1 MEISFGHTA
10 WHSPSFEHMP
20 KPSASICST
29 MRTTRRPR
37 SGWPWGSSVRWVILA
52 EVKSAAE
59 AFLHYATQAPQPMHC
74 ALSIASSTVSRA
86 MGMALASGAAP
97 VLTEM

>member
-1 MEISFGHTA
+1 MEISFGQTA

-29 MRTTRRPR
+29 MRTTRRWR
-37 SGWPWGSSVRWVILA
+37 STCPCGSRARCVIFA
-52 EVKSAAE
+52 AVNSAAE
-59 AFLHYATQAPQPMHC
+59 AFLHDATQAPQPMHC
-74 ALSIASSTVSRA
+74 AESIASSAIGRA

-97 VLTEM
+97 VFTET